1 MKQAIDKGEKHDTWN
16 NYSRNF
22 GTLDGICCP
31 VRWRSIRTCTHK
43 GLAMNKRTH
52 KEEVVKILQDIL
64 AHPNARTAA
73 QHQLYVYKAS
83 LLTKNKGN

>member
-52 KEEVVKILQDIL
+52 KEEMVALLQEIL
-64 AHPNARTAA
+64 ASKNARYAA
-73 QHQLYVYKAS
+73 QHKLYTLKAS
-83 LLTKNKGN
+83 LLTKRI